1 MKGPLLRAKIDPT
14 SSFRD
19 GPQDQTRNPGF
30 DASYRPG
37 ITAGKADDQ
46 VATARTGFGSFCCLW
61 LRNSAAI
68 SVFSTCSS
76 RVRAF
81 ATKAASVIR

>member
-1 MKGPLLRAKIDPT
+1 MRRQAQT
-14 SSFRD
+14 SD
-19 GPQDQTRNPGF
+19 VHLHIGGNLEIPG
-30 DASYRPG
+30 SSLPRRPAM
-37 ITAGKADDQ
+37 TVGKAADQ

-61 LRNSAAI
+61 LRNSADI